1 MQFCLRLWIF
11 YYGNR
16 NEWVS
21 NLFVSKSRFVTM
33 STHMKLPS
41 AAFSSS
47 LHSPPKPHSSI
58 RSSCLWQPHFKCKC
72 ESSPNQT
79 CSSSIYRRGAIKN
92 FAPQILSRLNS
103 QSSGDIGTFEG
114 RRVNSKSAAVVN
126 MTGEHRL
133 ATQLLIKSGGL
144 NLVS

>member
-1 MQFCLRLWIF
+1 
-11 YYGNR
+11 
-16 NEWVS
+16 
-21 NLFVSKSRFVTM
+21 M
-33 STHMKLPS
+33 SHRTILAPLP
-41 AAFSSS
+41 
-47 LHSPPKPHSSI
+47 I
-58 RSSCLWQPHFKCKC
+58 
-72 ESSPNQT
+72 
-79 CSSSIYRRGAIKN
+79 GAIKN

-103 QSSGDIGTFEG
+103 KSSGEATDDIGTFEG

>member
-1 MQFCLRLWIF
+1 M
-11 YYGNR
+11 
-16 NEWVS
+16 
-21 NLFVSKSRFVTM
+21 
-33 STHMKLPS
+33 
-41 AAFSSS
+41 
-47 LHSPPKPHSSI
+47 
-58 RSSCLWQPHFKCKC
+58 
-72 ESSPNQT
+72 
-79 CSSSIYRRGAIKN
+79 YRRGAIKN